1 MSIRI
6 GSARHDEN
14 GKLTGGRPGDHT
26 GTEVSMQN
34 FYVHKKGWYV
44 LRPKTKDMADKLA
57 ESMITACNNDNIGYC
72 QGHRLGIVKYG
83 INSKVK
89 TEADCGTTVRACI
102 IHATG
107 KDVGNFTTANE
118 KSVLLSSG
126 MFDDIG
132 GYAAGMVLYNGDV
145 IVTKTKGHTAIVT
158 SGNPRKNVKDHLN
171 PYPEPARILKK
182 KFPCMRGDDVRWLQT
197 ELIYHGC
204 LDEKDKKGN
213 SNVDGILGN
222 DTATGIGTFQK
233 KVGITVDKKCGP
245 VTREKLKE

>member
-1 MSIRI
+1 
-6 GSARHDEN
+6 
-14 GKLTGGRPGDHT
+14 
-26 GTEVSMQN
+26 
-34 FYVHKKGWYV
+34 
-44 LRPKTKDMADKLA
+44 
-57 ESMITACNNDNIGYC
+57 
-72 QGHRLGIVKYG
+72 
-83 INSKVK
+83 
-89 TEADCGTTVRACI
+89 
-102 IHATG
+102 
-107 KDVGNFTTANE
+107 
-118 KSVLLSSG
+118 
-126 MFDDIG
+126 
-132 GYAAGMVLYNGDV
+132 
-145 IVTKTKGHTAIVT
+145 VT

-171 PYPEPARILKK
+171 PYPEPVRILKK

>member
-1 MSIRI
+1 
-6 GSARHDEN
+6 
-14 GKLTGGRPGDHT
+14 
-26 GTEVSMQN
+26 
-34 FYVHKKGWYV
+34 
-44 LRPKTKDMADKLA
+44 
-57 ESMITACNNDNIGYC
+57 
-72 QGHRLGIVKYG
+72 
-83 INSKVK
+83 
-89 TEADCGTTVRACI
+89 
-102 IHATG
+102 
-107 KDVGNFTTANE
+107 
-118 KSVLLSSG
+118 

-145 IVTKTKGHTAIVT
+145 LVTKTKGHTAIVT

-171 PYPEPARILKK
+171 PYPEPVRILKK